1 VSRGSSA
8 FRQADLARAVKA
20 LRAAGVG
27 VVRVE
32 IERDKITIVAGKPG
46 ETEQENSMNSWDEVS
61 DRAAH

>member
-1 VSRGSSA
+1 MSRGSSA

-46 ETEQENSMNSWDEVS
+46 ETEQENSMNSWDGV
-61 DRAAH
+61 